1 MEFKGT
7 KGEWDIKHSESKD
20 AFNIVGTV
28 VGGHYKIAR
37 IPYLVTE
44 SLIEVNRR
52 EKLEA
57 QYNSKLI
64 SKAPELLELLNQFLE
79 ISDEL
84 SVPDHLIETF
94 ANLYANS
101 FNTIQEATTI

>member
-7 KGEWDIKHSESKD
+7 KGEWGIKHSESKD
-20 AFNIVGTV
+20 AFNIVGTI

-37 IPYLVTE
+37 IPYLVTQ

-64 SKAPELLELLNQFLE
+64 ACAPEMLEFIKEHYRYLNIDDQKKAE
-79 ISDEL
+79 EL
-84 SVPDHLIETF
+84 IKK
-94 ANLYANS
+94 
-101 FNTIQEATTI
+101 ATTI